1 MSLQSPLFAPLPA
14 LVDRDDARPTS
25 TAPSNLSLQLHAL
38 PPAPLPLSMRFYDH
52 ESSTTTS
59 TRDSSPSSYAPSV
72 YHHSP
77 TSSASASPLVLSL
90 SPHTSS
96 STLPGLSYPSSNA
109 SGPSIDLSSLIPL
122 DSFGVAEPLT
132 SFGGVSDDWTSY
144 GFQSHD
150 HRTLPPLHW
159 ADFGGYNPYTTP
171 SSPYSASDATTSSG
185 STSPS
190 SYFLSPSTN
199 TAPTLP
205 PVAPSRSRGPALN
218 PDGTPA
224 KKECFHCHVTTTP
237 LWRREPQTQRPLC
250 NACGLYLQQRNKL
263 RPQELIDADRDD
275 SDDEINRIPDSEYTG
290 PKCSHCLTR
299 QTSVWRR
306 NKAGQQV
313 CNACGVYQRLR
324 GKERP
329 LSLRRNKI
337 KPRTKHTR

>member
-1 MSLQSPLFAPLPA
+1 MSLHSPLFAPLPA
-14 LVDRDDARPTS
+14 LVDRDEHKHRP
-25 TAPSNLSLQLHAL
+25 SL
-38 PPAPLPLSMRFYDH
+38 PMPLRYWNDD
-52 ESSTTTS
+52 T
-59 TRDSSPSSYAPSV
+59 TRDSSPSSSSSAYAPSA
-72 YHHSP
+72 YHHSSSLSP
-77 TSSASASPLVLSL
+77 RSSASNSPLVISL
-90 SPHTSS
+90 SPHPTQSQAPPPPYSTSHS
-96 STLPGLSYPSSNA
+96 LRSITPHPSSNPA
-109 SGPSIDLSSLIPL
+109 IDLSSLIPL
-122 DSFGVAEPLT
+122 DSFASAESSLAGLA
-132 SFGGVSDDWTSY
+132 SFGHAADDWTTY
-144 GFQSHD
+144 GFHGTD
-150 HRTLPPLHW
+150 HRTLPPLNW
-159 ADFGGYNPYTTP
+159 ADFGGPYGGYSP
-171 SSPYSASDATTSSG
+171 SSPYSASDSTTSSG
-185 STSPS
+185 SASP
-190 SYFLSPSTN
+190 SYFLSTEN
-199 TAPTLP
+199 APTLP
-205 PVAPSRSRGPALN
+205 AVPPRQRGAPATN

-306 NKAGQQV
+306 SKTGQQV
-313 CNACGVYQRLR
+313 CNACGVYARLR